1 MNPNAVRLLGSNFAD
16 NPEATFD
23 PIERKLVVNKI
34 NIVPLKS
41 GDFIYVNV
49 GPVINPTDTE
59 PTSSFTYLITD
70 NLNNPVETVDSG
82 IVFIAQA
89 GGFSVIEMSMD
100 IKTINEPDVS
110 YTFTLQP
117 QDDFD
122 STVKV
127 KLSLPSEI
135 SVSDNV

>member
-23 PIERKLVVNKI
+23 PIERKLVVKKI
-34 NIVPLKS
+34 NVVPLKS

-82 IVFIAQA
+82 IVFIA
-89 GGFSVIEMSMD
+89 
-100 IKTINEPDVS
+100 
-110 YTFTLQP
+110 
-117 QDDFD
+117 
-122 STVKV
+122 
-127 KLSLPSEI
+127 
-135 SVSDNV
+135 

>member
-1 MNPNAVRLLGSNFAD
+1 MNPNAVRLLGSNFAT

-23 PIERKLVVNKI
+23 PIERKLVVSKI

-41 GDFIYVNV
+41 GDYIYVNV

-70 NLNNPVETVDSG
+70 NLGNPVETVDSG
-82 IVFIAQA
+82 IKFIAQA
-89 GGFSVIEMSMD
+89 GGFSVIEMSID
-100 IKTINEPDVS
+100 IKTINEPGVS

-117 QDDFD
+117 
-122 STVKV
+122 
-127 KLSLPSEI
+127 
-135 SVSDNV
+135 

>member
-1 MNPNAVRLLGSNFAD
+1 MLGSNFAD

-117 QDDFD
+117 
-122 STVKV
+122 
-127 KLSLPSEI
+127 
-135 SVSDNV
+135 